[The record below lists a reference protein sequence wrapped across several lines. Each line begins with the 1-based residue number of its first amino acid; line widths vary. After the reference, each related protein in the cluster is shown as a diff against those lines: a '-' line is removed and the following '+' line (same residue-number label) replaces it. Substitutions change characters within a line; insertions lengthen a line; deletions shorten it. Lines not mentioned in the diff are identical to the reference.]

1 MITRLGSLR
10 TAIAVATGIATLYMG
25 LVVFNNV
32 FDFPTNRAFV
42 EHVLA
47 MDTTFKSDNTMWR
60 AIMNPTV
67 ALIAYIAI
75 IIWEALTA
83 IVLGIGFV
91 LGVRNN
97 DRARSYGTVGFLMM
111 MVLFGAGFI
120 AIGGEWFAM
129 WQSQQWNGLQPATF
143 NFLIASAGLILTR
156 LPERSQP

>member
-25 LVVFNNV
+25 IVVFNNV

-60 AIMNPTV
+60 AITNPTI
-67 ALIAYIAI
+67 ALIAYILI

-83 IVLGIGFV
+83 IALGIGFV
-91 LGVRNN
+91 LGVRNRDN
-97 DRARSYGTVGFLMM
+97 ARSFGTVGFLMM

-120 AIGGEWFAM
+120 AIGGEWFEM

-156 LPERSQP
+156 LPERSNP